1 MPSDTSWPGKAG
13 SQLAQVSIS
22 WVGWLVRLMVL
33 LLLSG
38 LGFDGLTLVLVV
50 AVVVVAWRGRD
61 GVLVDDVGCGSRCV
75 CG

>member
-1 MPSDTSWPGKAG
+1 
-13 SQLAQVSIS
+13 
-22 WVGWLVRLMVL
+22 MVL

-50 AVVVVAWRGRD
+50 AVVVVAWRGGG

-75 CG
+75 CGWVLEMNDAGSGD